1 MKLTIASMILF
12 VLACAAG
19 VHGQDQPSTPPAT
32 FSDAAA
38 TVQQQLEASL
48 AELAELRTR
57 IADETIPLSQKLNDL
72 ESELIEVRQAYQNT
86 TRMLDRRTLDMTT
99 MTSEIKARREQHAYL
114 SNLLADYIRNLESRL
129 HIAELQVYRELIAAA
144 QTESSDLSE
153 DELFARQVA
162 LVAASLDRMH
172 ALLGGMRFE
181 GNAVVGADRLVRR
194 GTFLLV
200 GPSALFVSAGGD
212 AIGTVEQQI
221 GSLEPSVV
229 AFEMPSDAAAA
240 KQVVLA
246 TGTTYP
252 LDPTLGN
259 AHVIAT
265 TKDTFWEHVQKG
277 GPVMVPIFALAG
289 AAFLVVCFKWL
300 FMLFVRKPSRQRV
313 RNVLDA
319 VARGDKDGAL
329 QAVKYVR
336 GPGGTMLKAGVEHI
350 DEPRDL
356 IEEVMYEQVLATR
369 LKLQRL
375 LPFIAISAA
384 AAPLLGLLGTVTGI
398 INTFKLITVFGTG
411 DVKMLSGGI
420 SEALITTEFGLIV
433 AIPSLLLH
441 AFLSRKAKGIVDHME
456 KTAVAYVNQVSKSPF
471 GRRERAAE
479 AAMQK
484 VAAAPP
490 AMPRPQATTE
500 QVREAL
506 AEIVGLTK
514 KDAYDRK
521 PATAAPH
528 EQYEVV
534 GASRGAQE
542 RED

>member
-1 MKLTIASMILF
+1 MKLTIASLIVIVM
-12 VLACAAG
+12 ACVARA
-19 VHGQDQPSTPPAT
+19 HGQDPQSTPPT

-38 TVQQQLEASL
+38 TVQRQLEESL
-48 AELAELRTR
+48 AELSELRKR
-57 IADETIPLSQKLNDL
+57 IAEEKIPLSQKLNDL
-72 ESELIEVRQAYQNT
+72 ERELIEVRQEYQNT
-86 TRMLDRRTLDMTT
+86 TRMFDRRTLDMST
-99 MTSEIKARREQHAYL
+99 MTSEIKARQEQHAYL

-153 DELFARQVA
+153 DELFARQVTV
-162 LVAASLDRMH
+162 VAGSLDRMH
-172 ALLGGMRFE
+172 DLLGGVRFE

-200 GPSALFVSAGGD
+200 GPSALFVSADGE
-212 AIGTVEQQI
+212 AVGTVEQQI

-229 AFEMPSDAAAA
+229 AFDTPSDVAAA
-240 KQVVLA
+240 KQVILA
-246 TGTTYP
+246 SGSTYP

-265 TKDTFWEHVQKG
+265 TKDTFWVHVQKG

-289 AAFLVVCFKWL
+289 AAFLVAFFKWL
-300 FMLFVRKPSRQRV
+300 FMLFVPKPSRQRV
-313 RNVLDA
+313 KKVLDA

-329 QAVKYVR
+329 QAVEHVR
-336 GPGGTMLKAGVEHI
+336 GPGGRMLKAGVEHI

-369 LKLQRL
+369 LKLQRM

-441 AFLSRKAKGIVDHME
+441 AFLSRKAKGIVEQME
-456 KTAVAYVNQVSKSPF
+456 TTAVAYVNQVSKSPF
-471 GRRERAAE
+471 GRRERIADVLV
-479 AAMQK
+479 QK
-484 VAAAPP
+484 DAPAP
-490 AMPRPQATTE
+490 IAPNRPQATTG

-514 KDAYDRK
+514 NDVKDRK
-521 PATAAPH
+521 PANAVPH
-528 EQYEVV
+528 EHYEVV

-542 RED
+542 REE